1 MDFRENLFI
10 WKNMPN
16 DLQITIEKDK
26 IILTS
31 KKFDKQKLL
40 EKLKGGKKMQIKV
53 IFNCG
58 DTRMFGNVKSYEEKG
73 QILSITLDTGP
84 TIYMP
89 LYDIKEYKVYGDKK

>member
-10 WKNMPN
+10 WENMPK

-40 EKLKGGKKMQIKV
+40 EKLKG
-53 IFNCG
+53 
-58 DTRMFGNVKSYEEKG
+58 
-73 QILSITLDTGP
+73 
-84 TIYMP
+84 
-89 LYDIKEYKVYGDKK
+89 DKKCK